1 MDLLISFRFFL
12 YLPLIQSTTSKALIL
27 MFQQLK
33 NKGVITRPA
42 DANGNAAINIIGA
55 GTVIEG
61 EIKATGDVR
70 IDGTIRGSVSSKAKV
85 VIGTTGQVEGDVV
98 CQNADISGTIKGKT
112 TVAEMLFL
120 KSQARINGDILT
132 GKLVVEVG
140 ASFTGNCSM
149 GPEIKQIRNA
159 ERTTEKLAEKTA

>member
-1 MDLLISFRFFL
+1 
-12 YLPLIQSTTSKALIL
+12 

-42 DANGNAAINIIGA
+42 DANGNSAINIIGA

-61 EIKATGDVR
+61 EIKSNGDVR
-70 IDGTIRGSVSSKAKV
+70 IDGTIKGSVTSKAKV
-85 VIGTTGQVEGDVV
+85 VIGSTGQVEGDVF
-98 CQNADISGTIKGKT
+98 CQNADISGSVKGKT

-120 KSQARINGDILT
+120 KGQAKINGDIQT
-132 GKLVVEVG
+132 GKLVIEVG

-159 ERTTEKLAEKTA
+159 ERSTEKLAEKTA

>member
-1 MDLLISFRFFL
+1 
-12 YLPLIQSTTSKALIL
+12 

-42 DANGNAAINIIGA
+42 DTNGNGAINIIGA

-61 EIKATGDVR
+61 EITSNGDVR
-70 IDGTIRGSVSSKAKV
+70 IDGTIRGSVSSKSKV
-85 VIGTTGQVEGDVV
+85 VIGSTGNVEGDVV
-98 CQNADISGTIKGKT
+98 CQNADISGAVKGNT

-149 GPEIKQIRNA
+149 GPLIKDIKNG
-159 ERTTEKLAEKTA
+159 ERSTQKLAEKTA